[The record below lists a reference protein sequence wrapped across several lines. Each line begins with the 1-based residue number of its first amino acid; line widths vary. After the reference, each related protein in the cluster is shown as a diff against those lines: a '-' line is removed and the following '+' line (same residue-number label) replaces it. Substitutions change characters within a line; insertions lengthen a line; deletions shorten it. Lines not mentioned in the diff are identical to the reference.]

1 MTKYYQGKYRPK
13 NPIKYKG
20 DPTNIVFRSS
30 WELKAMKYFD
40 LNENVLKW
48 QSEELAVPYKSP
60 IDGRWHRY
68 FPDFLIEVRTKE
80 KLIETHMVEVKPYAQ
95 TMEPKV
101 KSRKTKRYITEVKN
115 WGINS
120 YKWKYARKFCEER
133 KWKFTIVTEKD
144 LF

>member
-1 MTKYYQGKYRPK
+1 MTKYYQGKYSPK

-120 YKWKYARKFCEER
+120 YKWKYARSFCEKR

>member
-80 KLIETHMVEVKPYAQ
+80 KLRDILQK
-95 TMEPKV
+95 
-101 KSRKTKRYITEVKN
+101 
-115 WGINS
+115 
-120 YKWKYARKFCEER
+120 
-133 KWKFTIVTEKD
+133 
-144 LF
+144 

>member
-1 MTKYYQGKYRPK
+1 MTKYYQGKFRPK

-40 LNENVLKW
+40 LNQNVLRW
-48 QSEELAVPYKSP
+48 QSEELFVPYKSP
-60 IDGRWHRY
+60 IDGKWHRY

-80 KLIETHMVEVKPYAQ
+80 NLIETHMVEVKPYAQ
-95 TMEPKV
+95 TKEPRVQK
-101 KSRKTKRYITEVKN
+101 RKTKRYITEVKN

-120 YKWKYARKFCEER
+120 YKWKYAQKFCE
-133 KWKFTIVTEKD
+133 
-144 LF
+144 